1 MAISFITIRN
11 GLGYY
16 LVFNH
21 LYAIVH
27 RFGADGLTDE
37 DVMLRRIEAKLTA
50 LRAAME
56 GPSVALIDVLL
67 QSDSLPCKANLL
79 TRIEDRDEL
88 ESEYELAVYTSVA
101 NPLARRC
108 GEEATDR
115 AGRAEHPVF
124 AVCEKA
130 RG

>member
-1 MAISFITIRN
+1 MAIFFITIRN
-11 GLGYY
+11 GLGNY

-27 RFGADGLTDE
+27 SFGEGDLTHE
-37 DVMLRRIEAKLTA
+37 QEILRRIEAKLTA

-56 GPSVALIDVLL
+56 GPGVALIDVLL
-67 QSDSLPCKANLL
+67 QSNSLSCKANLL

-88 ESEYELAVYTSVA
+88 ESECELAVYTSVA

-108 GEEATDR
+108 GEDATDR

-124 AVCEKA
+124 AACEKA